1 MLRALGSTISRGLQR
16 WVPEPF
22 VIAILLTLLS
32 AAFAI
37 IFTESSTTE
46 VLEYW
51 YSGFWLLLEFG
62 MQMVLILVTGFAIA
76 LSPAVTRLIGKLAL
90 FARGPTAVYVT
101 VVVIGGL
108 LSLVSW
114 SWIVLVAVL
123 ARELARRVEGLD
135 YSYLVALVYLS
146 ILPWVG
152 GLSSSIALLLNT
164 DDNFLISAG
173 ILADKIGIAAT
184 LGAQLNWLYLAAYFI
199 GMPLFLLAL
208 RPHPSQSRS
217 MADMADSSQL
227 EQMTIAEEAAK
238 QRGDGNTPSD
248 RMNDSVSLQLLIAIP
263 ILIYVLLHFYRNGFD
278 LNLNIMIFLFIG
290 VGMVVHH
297 TPLRFTIAM
306 KRACSNIS
314 GVIFQYPFYAGIMGI
329 MMFSGLGIQLADAIA
344 GNASMATLPFLAQV
358 VGALANFAIPSA
370 GGEWAVIGPPLT
382 NAAISLSEGLSP
394 NEQNAFIARIA
405 MAAAYGE
412 TSTNLMQPFFLLL
425 VMPIMGAGVRIQARD
440 VMGYLVLPFLFTFFT
455 TAMLV
460 TFLPL

>member
-1 MLRALGSTISRGLQR
+1 MLRALGSTISRSLQR

-22 VIAILLTLLS
+22 VIAIVLTLLTAVS
-32 AAFAI
+32 AF
-37 IFTESSTTE
+37 IFTKSSAGE

-62 MQMVLILVTGFAIA
+62 MQIVLILVTGFAIA
-76 LSPAVTRLIGKLAL
+76 LSPAVASLIGKIAL
-90 FARGPTAVYVT
+90 FARGPNVVYVM

-123 ARELARRVEGLD
+123 ARELARRVEGID
-135 YSYLVALVYLS
+135 YSYLVALVYIS

-152 GLSSSIALLLNT
+152 GLSSSIALMLNT
-164 DDNFLISAG
+164 DDNFLITTD
-173 ILADKIGIAAT
+173 ILTDKIGIAAT
-184 LGAQLNWLYLAAYFI
+184 LGSQLNWLYLAVYFI
-199 GMPLFLLAL
+199 AMPLFLLAL
-208 RPHPSQSRS
+208 RPHPSESKS
-217 MADMADSSQL
+217 IGEMADSDLL
-227 EQMTIAEEAAK
+227 EQLSIAEEAAK

-248 RMNDSVSLQLLIAIP
+248 RLNDSVALQMLIAIP
-263 ILIYVLLHFYRNGFD
+263 ILIYVFSHFYKNGFD

-290 VGMVVHH
+290 VGMTMHY

-306 KRACSNIS
+306 KRACSNVS
-314 GVIFQYPFYAGIMGI
+314 GVIFQYPFYAGIMGT
-329 MMFSGLGIQLADAIA
+329 MMFSGLGTQLADVIA

-382 NAAISLSEGLSP
+382 NAAISLSEGLP
-394 NEQNAFIARIA
+394 ADEQNAFIARIA

-440 VMGYLVLPFLFTFFT
+440 VMGYLVLPFIFT
-455 TAMLV
+455 
-460 TFLPL
+460 